1 MDLIKLLLVLIGIV
15 ALLVV
20 GYWLIG
26 LIFGIFWLL
35 VYAAVIGL
43 VGYGGYK
50 LLFGG
55 KRSRNELED
64 GDPYGLSEFDRS
76 NRELEEIRR
85 KFLTK

>member
-1 MDLIKLLLVLIGIV
+1 MDLIKLLLILIGIV

-50 LLFGG
+50 LLFGSG
-55 KRSRNELED
+55 KRNELDD
-64 GDPYGLSEFDRS
+64 GDPFALDEFDRS